1 MLIDIKM
8 NKICSRSR
16 SQWLF
21 ENLRRPGHLS
31 PFLQNGRYIWIKFV
45 WNIRRTLMLIGI
57 KIKKKTKK
65 LLTELGDSDCLKIH
79 VNPSKIY
86 VNPGI

>member
-1 MLIDIKM
+1 MEYKKDLDV
-8 NKICSRSR
+8 N
-16 SQWLF
+16 WY
-21 ENLRRPGHLS
+21 
-31 PFLQNGRYIWIKFV
+31 QNE
-45 WNIRRTLMLIGI
+45 
-57 KIKKKTKK
+57 KKPKK